1 MSVPISSSS
10 PEAAAGAMPSTGTD
24 KVNSGSSSTV
34 TDWKALGATPPGQ
47 PTPRVT
53 LPIPLGSHAANT
65 EKDMAEARARCAFD
79 PAKIEEVLRDGRIDN
94 DTRKGIVQ
102 VLEKDPL
109 FSDFKKK
116 MFHMNREQKMAL
128 SHLACRS
135 LLDIAHREEWDTQQ
149 IIEAAVSLDLQSPIT
164 IHWIAFVPVILGQ
177 GSNEQVDQ
185 WAEPAMSH
193 QHLGCYLQTELG
205 HGTNVQALETIAEY
219 NANTESFDLHSP
231 TLTSTKWWAGG
242 AGTTATHGIV
252 QAQLRIN
259 GKHFGPHLFYV
270 QLRSLKTGELLPNI
284 VAGDIGPKTYD
295 AFGGL
300 DNGWVRFDHVQLPR
314 FNMLCKHA
322 QVTKS
327 GEYVRPPS
335 DKLSYGGMIFIRS
348 QMIDRTGWVLS
359 RAQTIA
365 MRYSL
370 VRRQFRDPDSKDS
383 KEIERSVLS
392 YPSLNRRL
400 VPLLAKSYAYIIAGR
415 RMRTLYE
422 DMAQQLDQGNT
433 ALLADVHVASS
444 SLKAYCTKQALE
456 GIEESRQ
463 ALGGHGF
470 SVYAGFT
477 SVFPDNA
484 PAVTYEGDNFVL
496 AQQVGRAMLKG
507 ANELSKDK
515 NAKVTNTMA
524 FLKTL
529 ESSGTLPFK
538 APTSAPEWYKPE
550 TYSAALQ
557 LRAARRVADLVAE
570 IKGGRRFVDL
580 SWDCVE
586 IARSHAEVVVDTWFT
601 EGVNDDAQ
609 RYGERETVWLRKLI
623 CLHALVCIQRD
634 VTPLALPSAQGR
646 GLADYKAGTAILTP
660 ESVLHLETAIRGL
673 VEEILPQVIG
683 YTDAFGWSDWE
694 LASSLGRKDGRV
706 YESLMAQAEGQ
717 PLNHPKLPEQQD
729 NEHVGRYAYGSSNV
743 GKNVADTWRRH
754 IAPLLKDAAL
764 RSGGDEQE
772 PESKL

>member
-1 MSVPISSSS
+1 MSIPIASSS
-10 PEAAAGAMPSTGTD
+10 PEAAAAAAFAAPNKS
-24 KVNSGSSSTV
+24 K
-34 TDWKALGATPPGQ
+34 WQPLGFQPPGKAI
-47 PTPRVT
+47 PRVT

-65 EKDMAEARARCAFD
+65 EKDMAEARARVAFD

-94 DTRKGIVQ
+94 PTRKAIVKALQ
-102 VLEKDPL
+102 HDEL

-128 SHLACRS
+128 SHYACRR
-135 LLDIAHREEWDTQQ
+135 LLEIAEREDWDTQQ
-149 IIEAAVSLDLQSPIT
+149 IVEAAVGLDLQSPIT
-164 IHWIAFVPVILGQ
+164 IHWIAFVPVIIGQ
-177 GSNEQVDQ
+177 GSNEQVEK

-205 HGTNVQALETIAEY
+205 HGTNVQALETLAEY
-219 NANTESFDLHSP
+219 NEKTDCFDLHSP

-242 AGTTATHGIV
+242 AGTTSTHGIV
-252 QAQLRIN
+252 QAQLIIK
-259 GKHFGPHLFYV
+259 GKRYGPHLFYTP
-270 QLRSLKTGELLPNI
+270 LRDITTGEVLPNI

-295 AFGGL
+295 AFAGL

-314 FNMLCKHA
+314 FNMLSKHA
-322 QVTKS
+322 QVKKG

-370 VRRQFRDPDSKDS
+370 VRRQFRDPDSKDVQ
-383 KEIERSVLS
+383 ETERSVLS

-400 VPLLAKSYAYIIAGR
+400 VPLLAKSYAYIVAGR

-422 DMAQQLDQGNT
+422 DMAQQLDEGNT

-444 SLKAYCTKQALE
+444 SLKAYCTKQALD

-477 SVFPDNA
+477 SIFPDNA

-507 ANELSKDK
+507 ATELSKDK
-515 NAKVTNTMA
+515 NAKVTNTTA
-524 FLKTL
+524 FLRTL
-529 ESSGTLPFK
+529 ETKGTLPLK
-538 APTSAPEWYKPE
+538 APTSPSDWYQPEV
-550 TYSAALQ
+550 YSAALQ

-570 IKGGRRFVDL
+570 IKSGRRFVDL

-586 IARSHAEVVVDTWFT
+586 VSRSHAEIVVDTWFT
-601 EGVNDDAQ
+601 EGINDDAQ
-609 RYGERETVWLRKLI
+609 RFGEREMFWLRKLV
-623 CLHALVCIQRD
+623 CLHALICIQRD
-634 VTPLALPSAQGR
+634 VTPLALPAAQGR
-646 GLADYKAGTAILTP
+646 GLADYQAGSAILTP
-660 ESVLHLETAIRGL
+660 ESVLHLEKAIRNL
-673 VEEILPQVIG
+673 IEEILPQVIG
-683 YTDAFGWSDWE
+683 LTDAFGWSDWE

-706 YESLMAQAEGQ
+706 YESLMAEAEGN
-717 PLNHPKLPEQQD
+717 PINHPKLAEAQD
-729 NEHVGRYAYGSSNV
+729 NAHVGIYRYGSANV
-743 GKNVADTWRRH
+743 GRNVSETWRRH
-754 IAPLLKDAAL
+754 IGPLLQDSRR
-764 RSGGDEQE
+764 RSGGD